1 MFQVFVVFLYNFIK
15 RLNSAICKLFNAN
28 FFMCLFQLYVASF
41 RLEIFFS
48 NEPAGASFGRSAT
61 SRKNSFQN
69 FEAFHFY
76 LGQKLVR

>member
-1 MFQVFVVFLYNFIK
+1 
-15 RLNSAICKLFNAN
+15 
-28 FFMCLFQLYVASF
+28 MCLFQLFVASS

-61 SRKNSFQN
+61 SRKNKFQN
-69 FEAFHFY
+69 FEAFHYY